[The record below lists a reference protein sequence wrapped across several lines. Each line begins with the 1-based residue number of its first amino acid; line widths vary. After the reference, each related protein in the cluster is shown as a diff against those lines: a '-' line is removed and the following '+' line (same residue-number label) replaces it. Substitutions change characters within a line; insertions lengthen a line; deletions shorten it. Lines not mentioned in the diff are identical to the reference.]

1 MDETSTPT
9 GQWWLVVLGNT
20 LIWSRLRIRESGTA
34 EVLDSDGNTLNYD
47 SPDSARA
54 ALMDADFR
62 ALDGMDE
69 SDALELGVSLHSLV
83 PPQGEDPAQLRGRMV
98 QTLPTRH

>member
-1 MDETSTPT
+1 MDETSNPT

-69 SDALELGVSLHSLV
+69 DDALELGVSLHALV
-83 PPQGEDPAQLRGRMV
+83 PPQGENPEQLRGHMV
-98 QTLPTRH
+98 QTLPSRH